1 MSATE
6 TAVPVCSEKNIC
18 LNVLENS
25 PEKIYNKVI
34 FRQKI
39 CQLTFK
45 GVNLYSSLPECFNTA
60 LLLDNCIKNKFKII
74 FKEYQ

>member
-25 PEKIYNKVI
+25 PEIIYNKVI

-45 GVNLYSSLPECFNTA
+45 DVNFTGISLNVSTLLFSETTA
-60 LLLDNCIKNKFKII
+60 LK
-74 FKEYQ
+74 